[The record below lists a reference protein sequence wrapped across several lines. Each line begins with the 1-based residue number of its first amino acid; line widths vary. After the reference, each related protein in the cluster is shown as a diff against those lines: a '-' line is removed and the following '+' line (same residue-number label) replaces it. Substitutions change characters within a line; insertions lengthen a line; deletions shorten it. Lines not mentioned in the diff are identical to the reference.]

1 MSNYQLNPSTVSLY
15 SEKIMLKAMFEHKLF
30 SEFFRNDNYRDDDVA
45 FAIGLPQEM
54 EKDSEL
60 KPLARELL
68 RERYK
73 AIVNQ
78 NEPLD
83 CWQIAYENLARL
95 TQFLGLTSAEQAVMR
110 FVFHFRAERNLRSLL
125 EYFPHMDLHQTS
137 LILSDFLGV
146 NNKEIKAILAKT
158 GKLTSY
164 GLIDRSYSP
173 DRFHEYLGWGDALDF
188 DDFVILPITEQS
200 LIERATV
207 PTAPSSLQLS
217 HYEHI
222 AKQREMMLNYLDI
235 ATKTAKKGV
244 NILLYG
250 AAGTGKTEF
259 AALLANT
266 LNLPAYT
273 MANQDK
279 DGDVIS
285 GTTRLEN
292 CRLAQKL
299 LAGKSA
305 VIIFDEVEDVFASSF
320 TERSVAQEHKAWVN
334 EFLENNQIPMIW
346 ISNDVACIDNAYLR
360 RFDMVFEMPMLPS
373 KHKEALISELVGN
386 QLSADYIR
394 HFAGNPDLSPAVL
407 SRSLKVVNQLAVEN
421 PSEFANKAL
430 DLFNQTLKAQ
440 GFRQI
445 EPLVESKIHYN
456 LDWVNSSENLYKI
469 SEGLKR
475 TKRGRICC
483 YGPPGT
489 GKTAWANW
497 LAQEMGLEALVQQ
510 GSDLLSPYVGGT
522 EQNIAKAFRQAKENN
537 MVLIL
542 DEVDSFLFARE
553 SGQRSWETSL
563 VNEMLTQIEKFEGLL
578 VVSTNLME
586 SLDPAALRRF
596 DLKLHFDYLNA
607 EQRRTAAIKQVAKL
621 GLPMLSEQECAQ
633 FEYFDNLTLGDFA
646 AVARCHQFAPFE
658 SGAEWISA
666 LENELSFKPKVETN
680 LQKWLI

>member
-45 FAIGLPQEM
+45 FAISLPQEM

-68 RERYK
+68 KQRYQKVLSQDFQPHDWKTAYDNLER
-73 AIVNQ
+73 
-78 NEPLD
+78 LS
-83 CWQIAYENLARL
+83 
-95 TQFLGLTSAEQAVMR
+95 QFLALSSCEQAVMQ
-110 FVFHFRAERNLRSLL
+110 FVFHFRAERNLRNLL
-125 EYFPHMDLHQTS
+125 EYLPHMDLNQTAMV
-137 LILSDFLGV
+137 LADLLGLPH
-146 NNKEIKAILAKT
+146 KEVKAVL
-158 GKLTSY
+158 GKQSKLNSY

-222 AKQREMMLNYLDI
+222 AKQREMMLNYLDMV
-235 ATKTAKKGV
+235 ANSEKGV

-273 MANQDK
+273 MASQDK

-285 GTTRLEN
+285 ATTRLEN

-394 HFAGNPDLSPAVL
+394 HFARNPDLSPAVL
-407 SRSLKVVNQLAVEN
+407 NRSLNVVNQLAVEN
-421 PSEFANKAL
+421 PSDFANKAL
-430 DLFNQTLKAQ
+430 DLFNQTLKTQ

-445 EPLVESKIHYN
+445 EPLVEGKIHYN
-456 LDWVNSSENLYKI
+456 LDWVNSSENLHKI

-586 SLDPAALRRF
+586 SLDPAALCRF

-607 EQRRTAAIKQVAKL
+607 EQRRMAAIKQVEKL
-621 GLPMLSEQECAQ
+621 GLPMLSEQESTQ
-633 FEYFDNLTLGDFA
+633 FEYFDNLTLSDFA
-646 AVARCHQFAPFE
+646 AVARRHQFAPFE

-680 LQKWLI
+680 LQKWLL